1 MRRMTAVTVLAIAAL
16 ALAGCG
22 GSDEG
27 SETTATETTATETTA
42 GTGGATLAG
51 SVGPGF
57 EISVDQA
64 SVAPGT
70 YTLTVDDQASIHNFH
85 LTGTGVDVA
94 TDVGATGAETFT
106 VDLQAGTYTFV
117 CDPHSSTMNGTITVG

>member
-1 MRRMTAVTVLAIAAL
+1 MRRITAVTVLAIAAL

-27 SETTATETTATETTA
+27 SQTTATETTTE
-42 GTGGATLAG
+42 TGGATLAG
-51 SVGPGF
+51 SVGPGY
-57 EISVDQA
+57 EISVDQT
-64 SVAPGT
+64 SVAPGS

-85 LTGTGVDVA
+85 LTGPGVDVA
-94 TDVGATGAETFT
+94 TDVGATGTETFT